1 MFRLFDTFRS
11 FRFPYNIFYQ
21 IKCLPHDIKMRLQRA
36 FKGWADC
43 DVSNMDM
50 WFMEVI
56 PQMLQHLRDTSWAHP
71 ILDIN
76 VSDEENEANWNQ
88 ILDRMILLCKEMD
101 RTSHLKQDVQCCYKQ
116 CKTEFFEL
124 FKMYFDYLWD

>member
-21 IKCLPHDIKMRLQRA
+21 IKYLPHDIKMRFQRA
-36 FKGWADC
+36 FRGWADC
-43 DVSNMDM
+43 DVGDMDM
-50 WFMEVI
+50 WFMKVI
-56 PQMLQHLRDTSWAHP
+56 PQMLQHLRDTCWAHP

-88 ILDRMILLCKEMD
+88 ILDRMIFLCKEMD
-101 RTSHLKQDVQCCYKQ
+101 RTSYLKQDEQCRYKQ
-116 CKTEFFEL
+116 CQTEFFEL
-124 FKMYFDYLWD
+124 FKTYFDYLWD

>member
-36 FKGWADC
+36 FRGWADC

-101 RTSHLKQDVQCCYKQ
+101 RTSHLEQDVQCCYKQ

>member
-21 IKCLPHDIKMRLQRA
+21 IKCLPHDIKMRFQRA
-36 FKGWADC
+36 FRGWADC

-88 ILDRMILLCKEMD
+88 ILDRMIFLCKEMD
-101 RTSHLKQDVQCCYKQ
+101 RTSHLKQDGQCCYKQ
-116 CKTEFFEL
+116 CQTEFFEL
-124 FKMYFDYLWD
+124 FKTYFDYLWD